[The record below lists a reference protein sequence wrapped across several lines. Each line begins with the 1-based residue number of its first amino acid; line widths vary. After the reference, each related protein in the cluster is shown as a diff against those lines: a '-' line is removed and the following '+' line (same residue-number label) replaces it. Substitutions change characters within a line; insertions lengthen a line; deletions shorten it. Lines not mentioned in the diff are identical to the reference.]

1 MFFASVL
8 GVLTAGI
15 MLGCISLFVLFGL
28 VATISVGSSQDLP
41 IDDNAILKI
50 DVGSLSEVVVSSNL
64 LSYASQKDDDV
75 SLTDAVAAIKKA
87 KDNDK
92 IKGIYLNMPGI
103 SAGLASIGVLRK
115 AIEDFKASGKFVLAY
130 ADTYTQKGYYLAS
143 VADKVYLHPQGAVE
157 LNGIASQTMFYKDAL
172 QKLGVE
178 MMIFK
183 VGTYKGAV
191 EPFML
196 DKLSE
201 PNRKQIEE
209 YANGLWDHIKTTVA
223 SSRKINSE
231 QVQLFADSG
240 YSFGQADLAVRAHLV
255 DSLSHRFDV
264 EDVLR
269 SLTDKEPEE
278 DLSFV
283 SLARMSKEKGEKGKQ
298 SDDAI
303 RVIYAEGEINDG
315 GSSNPFNRSD
325 NSINQ
330 SLATELRRAAK
341 DDDIKAVVM
350 RVNSPGGSAFVSD
363 VIWKQ
368 VVELKKKKPIV
379 VSMGDMAASGGY
391 YISCA
396 SDYIFA
402 EPMTLTGSIGIFGMF
417 PNLKGV
423 AQKIGITTDVVKT
436 AKYADMG
443 MMFEPITD
451 EEKALIQSR
460 LEQGYDTFISRVAEG
475 RKMTKATVD
484 SVGQGRVWLGE
495 KALKLGL
502 VDQLGGLEDAI
513 AKAAELA
520 KIDTYKVDYSKTH
533 FDFLE
538 MLFKDAGSLIRQQ
551 LAGYL
556 MTEEEIALLRQ
567 LRTSSSQT
575 GYRAALPIGFRPY

>member
-28 VATISVGSSQDLP
+28 IATISVGSSQDLP

-115 AIEDFKASGKFVLAY
+115 AIEDFKANGKFVLAY

-315 GSSNPFNRSD
+315 GSSNPFNRSN

-330 SLATELRRAAK
+330 SLATELRKAAK